1 MSAADNDGA
10 RCRNHSRR
18 RFLRQVVTGS
28 AAAGSLL
35 SGVRAAQAA
44 EGGNTASALRAAADT
59 DLIYIANERADGALG
74 RCQAEVWF
82 APSGGDLVVVTDAS
96 SWRVKMAQRQG
107 ATARIWIGDV
117 GRWQK
122 ADGAWRDLPSIR
134 ASVQLDDDPSFA
146 AAALDQFGRKYP
158 ASWLLW
164 GPRFRN
170 GLADGSRKLLRYAP
184 LA

>member
-1 MSAADNDGA
+1 MSAASGDRKRGSGLN
-10 RCRNHSRR
+10 RR
-18 RFLRQVVTGS
+18 HFLRRVATGS

-35 SGVRAAQAA
+35 GGAGVAQAA
-44 EGGNTASALRAAADT
+44 DGNDTASALRAAADT
-59 DLIYIANERADGALG
+59 DLIYIANERPDGALG

-82 APSGGDLVVVTDAS
+82 APSGGELVVVTDAS

-117 GRWQK
+117 GRWQR

-134 ASVQLDDDPSFA
+134 AGVRLDDDPAFA

-164 GPRFRN
+164 GPRFRK
-170 GLADGSRKLLRYAP
+170 GLADGSRKLLRFAP